1 MIMFHEYGDI
11 LTVDELMEM
20 MQLGRNSVYRLLK
33 DGHIKSIKMGRIHR
47 IPRDQVIDYIIQKCK

>member
-1 MIMFHEYGDI
+1 MFHEYGDI
-11 LTVDELMEM
+11 LTVDDLMEM
-20 MQLGRNSVYRLLK
+20 LQLGRNSVYRLLK